1 MTPRITLPALSLALR
16 SALIVTLISVLGGCT
31 LAEVKVNVAS
41 ERTSLENQILGS
53 YNSLSEE
60 TLLVASVRGVDPLGR
75 IQTPPKKSGEQQ
87 DAIVAMQV
95 LSFHAD
101 DVDAFKR
108 LGWVGE
114 GNQGLLQSFP
124 LARDKAPDDLKDF
137 AARYGQREFDA
148 VVAEV
153 NKARETV
160 MRRAIELNANLTQ
173 ADGPKV
179 RGVFAKLAAD
189 TAKPGEKLQAADG
202 NWTVKR

>member
-1 MTPRITLPALSLALR
+1 MKRALRIAASLAL
-16 SALIVTLISVLGGCT
+16 AGLIAGCT

-75 IQTPPKKSGEQQ
+75 IQAPPKKSGEQQ
-87 DAIVAMQV
+87 DAVTAMQV

-114 GNQGLLQSFP
+114 DNQGLLKP
-124 LARDKAPDDLKDF
+124 LGMDRGKAPDDLRDF
-137 AARYGQREFDA
+137 AARYGKPEFDA
-148 VVAEV
+148 VLAEV
-153 NKARETV
+153 NAAREIV
-160 MRRAIELNANLTQ
+160 MRRAIETNTALTQ
-173 ADGPKV
+173 ADMPKV
-179 RGVFAKLAAD
+179 RAVFAKLAVD
-189 TAKPGEKLQAADG
+189 TARPGDRLQNPDG
-202 NWTVKR
+202 SWTVKR

>member
-1 MTPRITLPALSLALR
+1 MKRLPAAAVCLAL
-16 SALIVTLISVLGGCT
+16 TLSGCT

-75 IQTPPKKSGEQQ
+75 IQTPPKKSQEQQ
-87 DAIVAMQV
+87 DAIAAMQV

-101 DVDAFKR
+101 DVESFKR

-114 GNQGLLQSFP
+114 DNKGLLTPFG
-124 LARDKAPDDLKDF
+124 LTRGKTPDDLKDF
-137 AARYGQREFDA
+137 AGRYRQQEFDS
-148 VVAEV
+148 VLKEV
-153 NKARETV
+153 NNAREV
-160 MRRAIELNANLTQ
+160 IMRRAIETNASLTP
-173 ADGPKV
+173 ADLPKV
-179 RGVFAKLAAD
+179 RSVFAKLAAD
-189 TAKPGEKLQAADG
+189 TSRPGDKLQTSDG

>member
-1 MTPRITLPALSLALR
+1 MKRLLAAALSLSLC
-16 SALIVTLISVLGGCT
+16 GCT

-53 YNSLSEE
+53 YNSLSQE

-75 IQTPPKKSGEQQ
+75 IQTPPKKSAEQQ
-87 DAIVAMQV
+87 DAVTAMQV

-114 GNQGLLQSFP
+114 DNQGLLKP
-124 LARDKAPDDLKDF
+124 LGMARDHTPDELKDF
-137 AARYGQREFDA
+137 AARYGQKEFDS

-153 NKARETV
+153 NTAREAV
-160 MRRAIELNANLTQ
+160 MRRAIETNAALTP
-173 ADGPKV
+173 ADMPKV
-179 RGVFAKLAAD
+179 RAVFAKLAAD
-189 TAKPGEKLQAADG
+189 TAKPGDKIQLADG
-202 NWTVKR
+202 AWTVKK

>member
-1 MTPRITLPALSLALR
+1 MKRIAAAAIILAAASGLALS
-16 SALIVTLISVLGGCT
+16 GCT

-75 IQTPPKKSGEQQ
+75 IQTPPRVSREKQ
-87 DAIVAMQV
+87 DAVAAMQV

-108 LGWVGE
+108 LGWAGE
-114 GNQGLLQSFP
+114 NNQGLLNGFGIS
-124 LARDKAPDDLKDF
+124 RDKAPDDLKDF
-137 AARYGQREFDA
+137 AARYREQEFQA
-148 VVAEV
+148 VLAEV
-153 NKARETV
+153 NRAREVV
-160 MRRAIELNANLTQ
+160 MRRAVETNPNLTQ
-173 ADGPKV
+173 ADLPRV
-179 RGVFAKLAAD
+179 REVFAKLAAD
-189 TAKPGEKLQAADG
+189 TARPGDRLQAADG

>member
-1 MTPRITLPALSLALR
+1 MKRLLIAAACLALS
-16 SALIVTLISVLGGCT
+16 GCT

-75 IQTPPKKSGEQQ
+75 VQTPPKKSQEQQ

-95 LSFHAD
+95 ITFHAD

-114 GNQGLLQSFP
+114 DNQGLLKP
-124 LARDKAPDDLKDF
+124 LGMARDKAPEDLKDF
-137 AARYGQREFDA
+137 AARYGQKEYNS
-148 VVAEV
+148 VLAEV
-153 NKARETV
+153 NVARETI
-160 MRRAIELNANLTQ
+160 MRRAVETNAALTQ
-173 ADGPKV
+173 ADLPKV
-179 RGVFAKLAAD
+179 RTVFAKLAME
-189 TAKPGEKLQAADG
+189 TAKPGDKVQAPDG
-202 NWTVKR
+202 NWTVKK

>member
-1 MTPRITLPALSLALR
+1 MKRLLAAVPCLAL
-16 SALIVTLISVLGGCT
+16 LLGGCT

-87 DAIVAMQV
+87 DAVTAMQV

-101 DVDAFKR
+101 DIDAFKR

-114 GNQGLLQSFP
+114 DNQGLLKPFGLS
-124 LARDKAPDDLKDF
+124 RDKAPDDLKDF
-137 AARYGQREFDA
+137 AARYGQQEFDS
-148 VVAEV
+148 VLREV
-153 NKARETV
+153 NAAREVV
-160 MRRAIELNANLTQ
+160 MRRAVETNASLTQ
-173 ADGPKV
+173 ADMPKV
-179 RGVFAKLAAD
+179 RAVFAKLAAD
-189 TAKPGEKLQAADG
+189 TSRPGDRLQSPDG
-202 NWTVKR
+202 SWTVKR

>member
-1 MTPRITLPALSLALR
+1 MKRLPAAAVCLAL
-16 SALIVTLISVLGGCT
+16 TLSGCT

-75 IQTPPKKSGEQQ
+75 IQTPPKKSQEQQ
-87 DAIVAMQV
+87 DAIAAMQV

-101 DVDAFKR
+101 DVESFKR

-114 GNQGLLQSFP
+114 DNKGLLTPFG
-124 LARDKAPDDLKDF
+124 LARDKTPDDLKDF
-137 AARYGQREFDA
+137 AGRYRQQEFDS
-148 VVAEV
+148 VLKEV
-153 NKARETV
+153 NTAREV
-160 MRRAIELNANLTQ
+160 IMRRAIETNASLTP
-173 ADGPKV
+173 ADLPKV
-179 RGVFAKLAAD
+179 RSVFAKLAAD
-189 TAKPGEKLQAADG
+189 TSRPGDKLQTSDG

>member
-1 MTPRITLPALSLALR
+1 MKRLLSATAAIVLGTALS
-16 SALIVTLISVLGGCT
+16 GCT

-75 IQTPPKKSGEQQ
+75 IQTPPKKSAEQQ
-87 DAIVAMQV
+87 DAVTAMQV

-114 GNQGLLQSFP
+114 DNQGLLKP
-124 LARDKAPDDLKDF
+124 LGLDRAKAPDDLKDF
-137 AARYGQREFDA
+137 AARYGQKEFDS
-148 VVAEV
+148 VLAEV
-153 NKARETV
+153 NAAREV
-160 MRRAIELNANLTQ
+160 IMRRAIETNAALTP
-173 ADGPKV
+173 ADMPKV
-179 RGVFAKLAAD
+179 RAVFAKLAAD
-189 TAKPGEKLQAADG
+189 TAKPGDRLQLADG
-202 NWTVKR
+202 TWTVKK

>member
-1 MTPRITLPALSLALR
+1 MKRLPAAAVCLAL
-16 SALIVTLISVLGGCT
+16 TLSGCT

-75 IQTPPKKSGEQQ
+75 IQTPPKKSQEQQ
-87 DAIVAMQV
+87 DAIAAMQV

-101 DVDAFKR
+101 DVESFKR

-114 GNQGLLQSFP
+114 DNKGLLTPFG
-124 LARDKAPDDLKDF
+124 LARDKTPDDLKDF
-137 AARYGQREFDA
+137 AARFRQQEFDS
-148 VVAEV
+148 VLREV
-153 NKARETV
+153 NAAREV
-160 MRRAIELNANLTQ
+160 IMRRAIETNASLTP
-173 ADGPKV
+173 ADLPKV
-179 RGVFAKLAAD
+179 QAVFAKLAAD
-189 TAKPGEKLQAADG
+189 TSRPGDKLQASDG

>member
-1 MTPRITLPALSLALR
+1 MKRVLSIAAACLALGLV
-16 SALIVTLISVLGGCT
+16 SLGGCT

-75 IQTPPKKSGEQQ
+75 IQPPPKKSGEQQ
-87 DAIVAMQV
+87 DAIAAMQV

-114 GNQGLLQSFP
+114 DNQGLLKA
-124 LARDKAPDDLKDF
+124 LGLTRDKAPEDLKDF
-137 AARYGQREFDA
+137 AARYGQKEFDS
-148 VVAEV
+148 VLAEV
-153 NKARETV
+153 NAARETI
-160 MRRAIELNANLTQ
+160 MRRAIETNASLTP
-173 ADGPKV
+173 ADLPKV
-179 RGVFAKLAAD
+179 RAVFAKLAMD
-189 TAKPGEKLQAADG
+189 TARPGDRLQNPDG
-202 NWTVKR
+202 NWTVKK

>member
-1 MTPRITLPALSLALR
+1 MKRLAIAFLALTV
-16 SALIVTLISVLGGCT
+16 SGCT

-60 TLLVASVRGVDPLGR
+60 TLLVASVRGVDPLGH
-75 IQTPPKKSGEQQ
+75 IQPPPKKSGEQQ
-87 DAIVAMQV
+87 DAITAMQV
-95 LSFHAD
+95 LAFHAD
-101 DVDAFKR
+101 DIDAFKR

-114 GNQGLLQSFP
+114 DNQGLLRGFEMT
-124 LARDKAPDDLKDF
+124 RDKAPDDLKDF
-137 AARYGQREFDA
+137 ASRYGQKEFNA

-160 MRRAIELNANLTQ
+160 MRRAIELNANLTP
-173 ADGPKV
+173 ADAPKV
-179 RGVFAKLAAD
+179 RGVFAKLAED
-189 TAKPGEKLQAADG
+189 TAKPGDKIQLADG

>member
-1 MTPRITLPALSLALR
+1 MKRLLAAVPCLAL
-16 SALIVTLISVLGGCT
+16 LLGGCT

-87 DAIVAMQV
+87 DAVTAMQV

-101 DVDAFKR
+101 DIDAFKR

-114 GNQGLLQSFP
+114 DNQGLLKPFGLS
-124 LARDKAPDDLKDF
+124 RDKAPDDLKDF
-137 AARYGQREFDA
+137 AARYGQQEFDS
-148 VVAEV
+148 VLREV
-153 NKARETV
+153 NAAREVV
-160 MRRAIELNANLTQ
+160 MRRAVETNASLTQ
-173 ADGPKV
+173 ADMPKV
-179 RGVFAKLAAD
+179 RAVFAKLAAD
-189 TAKPGEKLQAADG
+189 TARPGEKLQTADG
-202 NWTVKR
+202 AWTVKR

>member
-1 MTPRITLPALSLALR
+1 MKRALRIAAPLAL
-16 SALIVTLISVLGGCT
+16 AGLLAGCT

-53 YNSLSEE
+53 YDALSEE

-75 IQTPPKKSGEQQ
+75 IQAPPRKSGEQQ
-87 DAIVAMQV
+87 DAVTAMQV

-114 GNQGLLQSFP
+114 DNRGLLKA
-124 LARDKAPDDLKDF
+124 LGLERAKAPDDLKDF
-137 AARYGQREFDA
+137 AARYGQKEFAA

-153 NKARETV
+153 NAAREVV
-160 MRRAIELNANLTQ
+160 MRRAVETNAALTP
-173 ADGPKV
+173 ADMPKV
-179 RGVFAKLAAD
+179 RAVFAKLAAD
-189 TAKPGEKLQAADG
+189 TARPGDRLQNPDG
-202 NWTVKR
+202 TWTVKR

>member
-1 MTPRITLPALSLALR
+1 MKRLPAAAACLAL
-16 SALIVTLISVLGGCT
+16 ALSGCT

-75 IQTPPKKSGEQQ
+75 IQAPPKKSQEQQ
-87 DAIVAMQV
+87 DAVAAMQV

-101 DVDAFKR
+101 DVDSFKR

-114 GNQGLLQSFP
+114 DNKGLLTAFGMP
-124 LARDKAPDDLKDF
+124 RDKTPDDLKDF
-137 AARYGQREFDA
+137 AARYRQQEFDS
-148 VVAEV
+148 VLKEV
-153 NKARETV
+153 NTAREV
-160 MRRAIELNANLTQ
+160 IMRRAIETNASLTP
-173 ADGPKV
+173 ADLPKV
-179 RGVFAKLAAD
+179 RAVFAKLAAD
-189 TAKPGEKLQAADG
+189 TAHPGDRLQSADG